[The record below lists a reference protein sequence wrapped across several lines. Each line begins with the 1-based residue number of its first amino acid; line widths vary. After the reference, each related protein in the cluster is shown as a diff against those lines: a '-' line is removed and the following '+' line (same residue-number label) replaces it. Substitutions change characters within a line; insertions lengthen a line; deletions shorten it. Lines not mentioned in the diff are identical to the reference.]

1 MRYASLA
8 AACLLFSAGMATAG
22 TKVQGNLVDADN
34 GLAGLLKSKFKLD
47 GKGNY
52 QFGLKEMTDS
62 AGDPVAVTTPGNE
75 YIGIVKGDAAG
86 VLWSLNVIIPIVKEG
101 QAKVKG
107 SAASLLGLVPVG
119 TPVGVLG
126 AQIHEPPTA
135 PNAAACAANLS
146 TGAPGAIVGVWLDV
160 YGANPCASGL
170 RIGYSGV
177 VTEAP

>member
-1 MRYASLA
+1 MRYVSLAA

-22 TKVQGNLVDADN
+22 TKVQGNLVDADAGMA
-34 GLAGLLKSKFKLD
+34 GLAKSKFKLD

-62 AGDPVAVTTPGNE
+62 AGAPAAVTTPGTE
-75 YIGIVKGDAAG
+75 YVAVVSGDAQG
-86 VLWSLNVIIPIVKEG
+86 VTWKLNVLIPIAKAG

-107 SAASLLGLVPVG
+107 SAAALLGLVPVG

-126 AQIHEPPTA
+126 AEIHEPPTA
-135 PNAAACAANLS
+135 PNAAACAANIA
-146 TGAPGAIVGVWLDV
+146 TGAPGAIAGVWLDGF
-160 YGANPCASGL
+160 GANPCASGL

-177 VTEAP
+177 VTE